1 MDLNKHNLM
10 LWGVLLLFFGLQFHY
25 FDSFVLT
32 EKASTVY
39 YKRFEKKE
47 AAKPQPSLFLKEA
60 PQSVQRKTIKPPE
73 WLGRCLMSVGGVL
86 IFQSF
91 VARKIESSSKE

>member
-1 MDLNKHNLM
+1 MDFNKHSLFV
-10 LWGVLLLFFGLQFHY
+10 WGAMLLFFGLQFHY

-32 EKASTVY
+32 EKASGFY
-39 YKRFEKKE
+39 YQRFEKR
-47 AAKPQPSLFLKEA
+47 AKVEKPDSPFLKDA
-60 PQSVQRKTIKPPE
+60 PVISRRKTIQPPD

-91 VARKIESSSKE
+91 LIRRNE

>member
-1 MDLNKHNLM
+1 MNMNRNSLF
-10 LWGVLLLFFGLQFHY
+10 LWGAILLFFGLQFHY

-32 EKASTVY
+32 EKASAVY
-39 YKRFEKKE
+39 YNRFEKK
-47 AAKPQPSLFLKEA
+47 AKAKKEPTNFLQDA
-60 PQSVQRKTIKPPE
+60 PTVTQRKTIMPPN

-91 VARKIESSSKE
+91 VVRKSE